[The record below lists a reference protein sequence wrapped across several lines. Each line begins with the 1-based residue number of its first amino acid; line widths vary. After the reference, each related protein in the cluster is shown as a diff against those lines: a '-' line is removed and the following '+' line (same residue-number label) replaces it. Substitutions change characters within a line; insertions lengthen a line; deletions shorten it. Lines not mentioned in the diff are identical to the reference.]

1 MIFPRRHAQL
11 LFSVMMSIYMVTIM
25 TGLITWINTGMDEGF
40 YLRWWRSIYIAW
52 PIAFLLIRVG
62 APRLQLIAEKL
73 VK

>member
-40 YLRWWRSIYIAW
+40 YSRWWRSIYIAW

>member
-1 MIFPRRHAQL
+1 
-11 LFSVMMSIYMVTIM
+11 MSIYMVTIM

-40 YLRWWRSIYIAW
+40 YSRWWRSIYIAW